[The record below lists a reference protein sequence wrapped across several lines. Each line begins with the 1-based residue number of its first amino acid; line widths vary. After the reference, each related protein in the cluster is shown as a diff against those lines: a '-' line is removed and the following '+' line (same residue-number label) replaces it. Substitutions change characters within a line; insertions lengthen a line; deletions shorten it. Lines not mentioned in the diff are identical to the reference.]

1 VGTSGASEAATTA
14 ETLIGLDLQL
24 RRHHY
29 HTADEDSD
37 QLDLIE
43 LGAIA
48 NLEWDEKDG
57 LWAQLDE
64 LITFDIT
71 PTRSSICVYLDEE
84 PIVTLWAARTDEGA
98 QWLTDWEADLTQS
111 EQQHF
116 LRRVGG
122 LSKDSM
128 RRVIE
133 AVDQLRAASTEPDER
148 TYVTSTVREWLAQH

>member
-1 VGTSGASEAATTA
+1 METNGANEAATAA

-29 HTADEDSD
+29 HSPDEDSEA
-37 QLDLIE
+37 LDLIE

-64 LITFDIT
+64 TITFDIT

-84 PIVTLWAARTDEGA
+84 PVATLWEIPTDDGN
-98 QWLTDWEADLTQS
+98 QWATDWEADLTQS
-111 EQQHF
+111 ERQRF
-116 LRRVGG
+116 LRRISELG
-122 LSKDSM
+122 KDST
-128 RRVIE
+128 RRIVE
-133 AVDQLRAASTEPDER
+133 AIDQLRAEATEPDQQAFL
-148 TYVTSTVREWLAQH
+148 TTSVREWLAQR